1 MSAFAVVAPNESMSG
16 RRVSDVMTDGLVSCE
31 RDGSLKVVAELMSNH
46 REHCVVVTD
55 DPGDARSLWGVIS
68 DLDLVA
74 AASVRE
80 LDTQIAGATAM
91 TPAVTIAPAES
102 LQRAADL
109 MTRYGV
115 AHLVVVDPAVS
126 RPVGVISTLDLAGA
140 LAD

>member
-1 MSAFAVVAPNESMSG
+1 MSAFAAISPNG
-16 RRVSDVMTDGLVSCE
+16 TGNGPRVGDVMHSGLVSCA
-31 RDGSLKVVAELMSNH
+31 RDGSLKAVAELMSDH
-46 REHCVVVTD
+46 SVHCIVVTD

-80 LDTQIAGATAM
+80 LETQVASATAM
-91 TPAVTIAPAES
+91 TPAVTIGPGEPI
-102 LQRAADL
+102 QRAADL

-115 AHLVVVDPAVS
+115 AHLVVVDPTLN

-140 LAD
+140 LAG